1 MVGKEG
7 KRGKI
12 VRKEERK
19 VEEEGRSVGR
29 EKGRRN

>member
-12 VRKEERK
+12 VGKEGRK

>member
-7 KRGKI
+7 KRGKK
-12 VRKEERK
+12 VGKEERK
-19 VEEEGRSVGR
+19 VEEEGRSMVR

>member
-12 VRKEERK
+12 VVKEDRK
-19 VEEEGRSVGR
+19 VEEEGRSVVR